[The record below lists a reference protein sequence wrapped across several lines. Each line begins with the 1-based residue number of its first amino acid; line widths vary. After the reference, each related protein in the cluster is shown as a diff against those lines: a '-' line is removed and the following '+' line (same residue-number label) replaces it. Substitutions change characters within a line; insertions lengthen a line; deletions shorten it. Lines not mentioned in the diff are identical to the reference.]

1 MSNFSK
7 PKSILRFFIPV
18 VRAYVGSTE
27 GYFLAFVLADIFP
40 GVAIS
45 RGGEPSSCQFGSLG
59 STDCAAPD
67 ILLYCQ
73 LTTATIEWWYTD
85 PSVMAVSPNE
95 V

>member
-1 MSNFSK
+1 MLGVQRGIFLRLSWPIFSQGWRY
-7 PKSILRFFIPV
+7 PEG
-18 VRAYVGSTE
+18 GSQAAVT
-27 GYFLAFVLADIFP
+27 
-40 GVAIS
+40 
-45 RGGEPSSCQFGSLG
+45 FGSLG

-73 LTTATIEWWYTD
+73 LTTATIVWWYTD